1 MSDSNQ
7 SSPPSPDRREID
19 RMREEYGL
27 SKPASPSGKL
37 VTSGIEFAGIVVACI
52 LIGLWLDSRFGTKPW
67 ILLGLMLLGMAGGM
81 IRLIRRAAKDAR
93 N

>member
-1 MSDSNQ
+1 MSDGNQ
-7 SSPPSPDRREID
+7 ASPPSPDRREID

-52 LIGLWLDSRFGTKPW
+52 LIGLWLDSRFDSKPW
-67 ILLGLMLLGMAGGM
+67 ILLGLMLIGMVGGM
-81 IRLIRRAAKDAR
+81 IRLIRRAMKDSQD
-93 N
+93 